1 MTGFNYKLADSQAT
15 VVTPMEAKDFPF
27 DAYAAYEAAREAR
40 CKAFWQAASGVLVY
54 RRMRVA
60 EVFSY
65 GCRDMKASL
74 RLQLGA
80 LAKSMAYE
88 ADIPNFLEPWYG
100 IGTIASAF
108 GTDYHW
114 EPAQSPSVCNRLG
127 SVSDVL
133 KARDIPV
140 AETAIGRHTL
150 EMIRYFL
157 EETQGRL
164 PISFT
169 DTQSALNIAGGLV
182 DITSLMMEMMDDPEA
197 VRHLLRRVG
206 TRLMEFNELQVRLMG
221 SATVYPGHGFA
232 SSRHFK
238 SLGISADNVLMVGS
252 DMYRELVAEEDE
264 RNCAPFGGIAF
275 HSCGDWSSRIPMVK
289 TLKGLRVVDAAF
301 GPETD
306 PSPNPPE
313 PFSEAFAR
321 TGIVLNARIVGNP
334 DTVEQIVRRLW
345 RPGLKLIV
353 VTYCATPEEQADA
366 YQRIH
371 AICGS

>member
-1 MTGFNYKLADSQAT
+1 MVGFNYKLADAQAT
-15 VVTPMEAKDFPF
+15 IVTPMEAKDFPF
-27 DAYAAYEAAREAR
+27 GAYAAYEAEREAR
-40 CKAFWQAASGVLVY
+40 CKAFWKGAAGVLVY

-74 RLQLGA
+74 CNQLGA
-80 LAKSMAYE
+80 LAKSMAYQ
-88 ADIPNFLEPWYG
+88 ADVPNFLEPWYG

-114 EPAQSPSVCNRLG
+114 EPGQSPSVCNRLG
-127 SVSDVL
+127 SVGDVL

-140 AETAIGRHTL
+140 AETAIGKQTL
-150 EMIRYFL
+150 AMIRYFL

-164 PISFT
+164 PMSFT

-197 VRHLLRRVG
+197 VRQVLRRVG
-206 TRLMEFNELQVRLMG
+206 ERLQEFNEVQYQLI
-221 SATVYPGHGFA
+221 SAATVYPGHGFA
-232 SSRHFK
+232 SSRHFS

-252 DMYRELVAEEDE
+252 EMYRELVAEEDE
-264 RNCAPFGGIAF
+264 RDCAAFGGVAF
-275 HSCGDWSSRIPMVK
+275 HSCGDWSDRIPMVK

-301 GPETD
+301 GQETD

-313 PFSEAFAR
+313 LFSEAFAN
-321 TGIVLNARIVGNP
+321 TNIVLNARIVGDA

-353 VTYCATPEEQADA
+353 VTYCATPEEQREA

-371 AICGS
+371 AICGA

>member
-1 MTGFNYKLADSQAT
+1 MAGFNYKLADSQAT

-27 DAYAAYEAAREAR
+27 DAYAAYEAEREAR
-40 CKAFWQAASGVLVY
+40 CKAFWKGTAGVLVY

-74 RLQLGA
+74 RNQLGA
-80 LAKSMAYE
+80 LAKSMAYQ
-88 ADIPNFLEPWYG
+88 ADVPNFLEPWYG

-114 EPAQSPSVCNRLG
+114 EPGQSPSVCNRLG
-127 SVSDVL
+127 SVGDVL
-133 KARDIPV
+133 KTRDIPV
-140 AETAIGRHTL
+140 AETAIGKQTL
-150 EMIRYFL
+150 AMIRYF
-157 EETQGRL
+157 
-164 PISFT
+164 P

-197 VRHLLRRVG
+197 VRQALRRVG
-206 TRLMEFNELQVRLMG
+206 ERLQEFNEAQHQLI
-221 SATVYPGHGFA
+221 SAATVFPGHGFA
-232 SSRHFK
+232 SSRHFS

-252 DMYRELVAEEDE
+252 EMYRELVAEEDE
-264 RNCAPFGGIAF
+264 RDCAAFGGVAF
-275 HSCGDWSSRIPMVK
+275 HSCGDWSNRIPMVK
-289 TLKGLRVVDAAF
+289 ALKGLRVVDAAF
-301 GPETD
+301 GQETD

-313 PFSEAFAR
+313 LFSEAFAN
-321 TGIVLNARIVGNP
+321 TNIVLNARIVGDA
-334 DTVEQIVRRLW
+334 DTVEQIVCRLW

-353 VTYCATPEEQADA
+353 VTYCATPEEQREA

-371 AICGS
+371 AIGGA

>member
-1 MTGFNYKLADSQAT
+1 MAGFNYKLSDSQAT
-15 VVTPMEAKDFPF
+15 AVTPLDAKDFPF
-27 DAYAAYEAAREAR
+27 EAYAEYEAEREAR
-40 CKAFWQAASGVLVY
+40 CKAFWNGAAGVLVY

-60 EVFSY
+60 EVFSF

-74 RLQLGA
+74 CNQLGA

-114 EPAQSPSVCNRLG
+114 EPGQSPSVSNAFA
-127 SVSDVL
+127 SVKRVLDVQD
-133 KARDIPV
+133 RPV
-140 AETAIGRHTL
+140 AETAIGKQTL
-150 EMIRYFL
+150 EMIRYFSM
-157 EETQGRL
+157 ETHGRL
-164 PISFT
+164 PMSFT
-169 DTQSALNIAGGLV
+169 DTQCALNIAGGLV
-182 DITSLMMEMMDDPEA
+182 DITSLLMEMMDDPES

-206 TRLMEFNELQVRLMG
+206 TRLMEFNTLQQQMIG
-221 SATVYPGHGFA
+221 PATVYPGHGFA
-232 SSRHFK
+232 SSRHFT
-238 SLGISADNVLMVGS
+238 SLGVSADNVLMVGS
-252 DMYRELVAEEDE
+252 EMYRELVAEEDE
-264 RNCAPFGGIAF
+264 RDCAPFGGIAF
-275 HSCGDWSSRIPMVK
+275 HSCGDWSSRLPMVK

-313 PFSEAFAR
+313 VFSEALAN
-321 TGIVLNARIVGNP
+321 TGIVLNARIVGNA
-334 DTVEQIVRRLW
+334 DTVEHHVRRLW

-371 AICGS
+371 ALCGA

>member
-1 MTGFNYKLADSQAT
+1 MTGFNFNLADSQAT

-27 DAYAAYEAAREAR
+27 AAYAEYEAEREAR
-40 CKAFWQAASGVLVY
+40 CKEFWNASSGILVY

-74 RLQLGA
+74 SNQLGA

-100 IGTIASAF
+100 IGTVASAF

-114 EPAQSPSVCNRLG
+114 EPGQSPSVSNRLG

-140 AETAIGRHTL
+140 AETAIGRQTL
-150 EMIRYFL
+150 AMIRYFL
-157 EETQGRL
+157 DETQGRL
-164 PISFT
+164 PMSFT

-182 DITSLMMEMMDDPEA
+182 DITALMMEMMDEPEA
-197 VRHLLRRVG
+197 VRQVLRRVG
-206 TRLMEFNELQVRLMG
+206 DRLVEFTELQRQIIG
-221 SATVYPGHGFA
+221 AATVYPGHGFA
-232 SSRHFK
+232 SSREFS
-238 SLGISADNVLMVGS
+238 SLGISDDNVLMVGS
-252 DMYRELVAEEDE
+252 DMYREIVAEEDE
-264 RNCAPFGGIAF
+264 RDCASFGGIAF

-289 TLKGLRVVDAAF
+289 TLKCLRVVDAAF

-313 PFSEAFAR
+313 LFAEAFAN
-321 TGIVLNARIVGNP
+321 TNIVLNARIVGDV
-334 DTVEQIVRRLW
+334 DTVEQLTRRLW
-345 RPGLKLIV
+345 RPGMKLIV
-353 VTYCATPEEQADA
+353 VTYCATPEEQREA

-371 AICGS
+371 ALCV

>member
-1 MTGFNYKLADSQAT
+1 MAGFNYTLADSQAT
-15 VVTPMEAKDFPF
+15 VVTPMEATDFPF
-27 DAYAAYEAAREAR
+27 AAYADYEAEREAR
-40 CKAFWQAASGVLVY
+40 CRAFWQASSGVLVY

-65 GCRDMKASL
+65 GCRDMKVSL
-74 RLQLGA
+74 CNQLGA
-80 LAKSMAYE
+80 LAKSMAYP

-114 EPAQSPSVCNRLG
+114 EPGQSPSVCNRLG
-127 SVSDVL
+127 SVGDVL

-140 AETAIGRHTL
+140 AETAIGKQTL
-150 EMIRYFL
+150 AMIRYFL
-157 EETQGRL
+157 DETQGRL
-164 PISFT
+164 PMSFT

-197 VRHLLRRVG
+197 VRHVLRRVG
-206 TRLMEFNELQVRLMG
+206 GRLVEFTTLQQQLMG
-221 SATVYPGHGFA
+221 ATTVYPGHGFA
-232 SSRHFK
+232 SSRVFS
-238 SLGISADNVLMVGS
+238 SLGISDDNVLMVGS
-252 DMYRELVAEEDE
+252 QMYRDIVAEEDE
-264 RNCAPFGGIAF
+264 RDCAPFSGIAF
-275 HSCGDWSSRIPMVK
+275 HSCGDWSDRIPMVK

-301 GPETD
+301 GAETD

-313 PFSEAFAR
+313 VFAEAFAH
-321 TGIVLNARIVGNP
+321 TNIVLNARIVGDA
-334 DTVEQIVRRLW
+334 DTVEHIVCRLW
-345 RPGLKLIV
+345 RPGMKLIV

-371 AICGS
+371 AICR

>member
-1 MTGFNYKLADSQAT
+1 MAGFNYKLADSQAT
-15 VVTPMEAKDFPF
+15 VVKPMEAKDFPF
-27 DAYAAYEAAREAR
+27 DMYASYEAEREAR
-40 CKAFWQAASGVLVY
+40 CKEFWNASSGILVY

-74 RLQLGA
+74 RNQLGG

-100 IGTIASAF
+100 VGTIASAF

-114 EPAQSPSVCNRLG
+114 EPGQSPSVCNRLG
-127 SVSDVL
+127 SVGDVL

-140 AETAIGRHTL
+140 AETAIGKQTL
-150 EMIRYFL
+150 AMIRYFL
-157 EETQGRL
+157 DETQGRL
-164 PISFT
+164 PMSFT

-197 VRHLLRRVG
+197 VRQLLKRAG
-206 TRLMEFNELQVRLMG
+206 SRLIEFTELQRQIIG
-221 SATVYPGHGFA
+221 TATVYPGHGFA
-232 SSRHFK
+232 SSRVFS
-238 SLGISADNVLMVGS
+238 SLGISDDNVLMVGS
-252 DMYRELVAEEDE
+252 QMYRDIVAEEDE
-264 RNCAPFGGIAF
+264 RDCAPFSGIAF

-313 PFSEAFAR
+313 VFSEAFAH
-321 TGIVLNARIVGNP
+321 TNIVLNARIVGDA

-353 VTYCATPEEQADA
+353 VTYCSTPEEQADV

-371 AICGS
+371 AICV

>member
-27 DAYAAYEAAREAR
+27 DAYAAYEAERKAR
-40 CKAFWQAASGVLVY
+40 CHAFWKASTGVLVY

-60 EVFSY
+60 EVFSF

-74 RLQLGA
+74 RNQLGG
-80 LAKSMAYE
+80 LAKSMVYE

-100 IGTIASAF
+100 IGTVASAF

-114 EPAQSPSVCNRLG
+114 EPGQSPSVCNRLG

-133 KARDIPV
+133 KVCDIPV
-140 AETAIGRHTL
+140 AETAIGRQTL
-150 EMIRYFL
+150 AMIRYFL
-157 EETQGRL
+157 DETQGRL
-164 PISFT
+164 PMSFT
-169 DTQSALNIAGGLV
+169 DTQSALNIAGGLME
-182 DITSLMMEMMDDPEA
+182 ITPLLMEMMDDPEA
-197 VRHLLRRVG
+197 VRQVLNRAG
-206 TRLMEFNELQVRLMG
+206 SRLMEFTELQRQIIG
-221 SATVYPGHGFA
+221 AATVYPGHGFA
-232 SSRHFK
+232 SSRVFS
-238 SLGISADNVLMVGS
+238 SLGISDDNVLMVGS
-252 DMYRELVAEEDE
+252 DMYREIVAEEDE
-264 RNCAPFGGIAF
+264 RDCASFGGVAF

-313 PFSEAFAR
+313 VFAEAFAN
-321 TGIVLNARIVGNP
+321 TNIVLNARIVGNP
-334 DTVEQIVRRLW
+334 DTVEQGVRKLW
-345 RPGLKLIV
+345 RPGMKLIV
-353 VTYCATPEEQADA
+353 VTTCATPEEQADA

-371 AICGS
+371 EICR

>member
-27 DAYAAYEAAREAR
+27 AAYAAYEAEREAR
-40 CKAFWQAASGVLVY
+40 CKAFWNGTAGVLVY

-74 RLQLGA
+74 SNQLGA
-80 LAKSMAYE
+80 LAKSMDYQ

-100 IGTIASAF
+100 IGTVASAF

-114 EPAQSPSVCNRLG
+114 ESGQSPSVCNRLG
-127 SVSDVL
+127 SVRDIL
-133 KARDIPV
+133 KAHDIPV
-140 AETAIGRHTL
+140 AETAIGKQTL
-150 EMIRYFL
+150 AMIRYFL
-157 EETQGRL
+157 DETQGRL
-164 PISFT
+164 PMSFT

-182 DITSLMMEMMDDPEA
+182 DITALMMEMMDEPDA
-197 VRHLLRRVG
+197 VRQVLRRVG
-206 TRLMEFNELQVRLMG
+206 DRLVAFTELQREIIG
-221 SATVYPGHGFA
+221 AATVYPGHGFA
-232 SSRHFK
+232 SSREFS
-238 SLGISADNVLMVGS
+238 SLGISDDNVLMVGS
-252 DMYRELVAEEDE
+252 DMYREIVAEEDE
-264 RNCAPFGGIAF
+264 RDCAPFGGIAF
-275 HSCGDWSSRIPMVK
+275 HSCGDWSNRIPMVK

-313 PFSEAFAR
+313 LFSEAFAN
-321 TGIVLNARIVGNP
+321 TNIVFNARIVGNP
-334 DTVEQIVRRLW
+334 DTVEQGVRKLW
-345 RPGLKLIV
+345 RPGMKLIV

-371 AICGS
+371 AICRG

>member
-1 MTGFNYKLADSQAT
+1 MTGFNFNLADSQAT

-27 DAYAAYEAAREAR
+27 AAYADYEAEREAR
-40 CKAFWQAASGVLVY
+40 CRAFWQASSGVLVY

-74 RLQLGA
+74 CNQLGA
-80 LAKSMAYE
+80 LAKSMAYQ

-100 IGTIASAF
+100 IGTVASAF

-114 EPAQSPSVCNRLG
+114 EPGQSPSVCNRLG

-140 AETAIGRHTL
+140 AETAIGQQTL
-150 EMIRYFL
+150 AMIRYFL
-157 EETQGRL
+157 DETQGRL
-164 PISFT
+164 PMSFT

-197 VRHLLRRVG
+197 VRHVLRRVG
-206 TRLMEFNELQVRLMG
+206 DRLIEFTTLQQQLMG
-221 SATVYPGHGFA
+221 ATTVYPGHGFA
-232 SSRHFK
+232 SSRVFS
-238 SLGISADNVLMVGS
+238 SLGISDDNVLMVGS
-252 DMYRELVAEEDE
+252 QMYRDIVAEEDE
-264 RNCAPFGGIAF
+264 RDCAPFSGIAF
-275 HSCGDWSSRIPMVK
+275 HSCGDWSDRIPMVK

-301 GPETD
+301 GAETD

-313 PFSEAFAR
+313 LFSEAFAH
-321 TGIVLNARIVGNP
+321 TNIVLNARIVGNA

-345 RPGLKLIV
+345 CPGMKLIV
-353 VTYCATPEEQADA
+353 VTYCTTPEEQADA

-371 AICGS
+371 AISGA

>member
-1 MTGFNYKLADSQAT
+1 MAGFNYTLADSQAT
-15 VVTPMEAKDFPF
+15 VVTPMEATDFPF
-27 DAYAAYEAAREAR
+27 AAYADYEAEREAR
-40 CKAFWQAASGVLVY
+40 CRAFWQASSGVLVY

-74 RLQLGA
+74 CNQLGA
-80 LAKSMAYE
+80 LAKSMAYQ

-114 EPAQSPSVCNRLG
+114 EPGQSPSVCNRMG

-133 KARDIPV
+133 KVRDIPV
-140 AETAIGRHTL
+140 AETAIGKQTL
-150 EMIRYFL
+150 AMIRYFL
-157 EETQGRL
+157 DETQGRL
-164 PISFT
+164 PMSFT

-197 VRHLLRRVG
+197 VRHVLRRVG
-206 TRLMEFNELQVRLMG
+206 GRLVEFTTLQQQLMG
-221 SATVYPGHGFA
+221 ATTVYPGHGFA
-232 SSRHFK
+232 SSRVFS
-238 SLGISADNVLMVGS
+238 SLGISDDNVLMVGS
-252 DMYRELVAEEDE
+252 QMYRDIVAEEDE
-264 RNCAPFGGIAF
+264 RDCAPFSGIAF
-275 HSCGDWSSRIPMVK
+275 HSCGDWSDRIPMVK

-301 GPETD
+301 GAETD

-313 PFSEAFAR
+313 VFAEAFAH
-321 TGIVLNARIVGNP
+321 TNIVLNARIVGDA
-334 DTVEQIVRRLW
+334 DTVEHIVCRLW
-345 RPGLKLIV
+345 RPGMKLIV

-371 AICGS
+371 AICR

>member
-15 VVTPMEAKDFPF
+15 VVTPMGARDFPF
-27 DAYAAYEAAREAR
+27 AAYADYEAEREAR
-40 CKAFWQAASGVLVY
+40 CKAFWNGTAGVLVY

-74 RLQLGA
+74 SNQLGA

-114 EPAQSPSVCNRLG
+114 EPGQSPSVCNRLG
-127 SVSDVL
+127 SVGDVL
-133 KARDIPV
+133 NVCDIPV
-140 AETAIGRHTL
+140 AETAIGQQTL
-150 EMIRYFL
+150 AMIRYFL
-157 EETQGRL
+157 DETQGRL
-164 PISFT
+164 PMSFT
-169 DTQSALNIAGGLV
+169 DTQSALNIAGGLME
-182 DITSLMMEMMDDPEA
+182 ITTLLMEMMDDPEA
-197 VRHLLRRVG
+197 VRQVLKRAG
-206 TRLMEFNELQVRLMG
+206 SRLVEFTELQRQTIG
-221 SATVYPGHGFA
+221 AATVYPGHGFA
-232 SSRHFK
+232 SSREFS
-238 SLGISADNVLMVGS
+238 SLGISDDNVLMVGS
-252 DMYRELVAEEDE
+252 EMYREIVAEEDE
-264 RNCAPFGGIAF
+264 RDCASFGGVAF

-301 GPETD
+301 GAETD

-313 PFSEAFAR
+313 VFSEAFAN
-321 TGIVLNARIVGNP
+321 TNIVLNARIVGNA

-345 RPGLKLIV
+345 RPGMKLIV

-371 AICGS
+371 AICRG